1 MRRGDGRAAGASAR
15 TVQEVELRAHVRA
28 RAAGRASRATRA
40 AATHPVRQAER
51 LHDKTGGRANGRLRA
66 RGRRGKKLRGCVR
79 RVESNATKGP
89 RASSPRRGS
98 SGVSRARGRR
108 AAKKRSGAQRFAGK
122 YRRRAFRRR
131 ATPRASTTRRDG
143 ERPTRGTRDIV
154 TLASRAGAF
163 VGGIGRRTGANLAT
177 EGGQLAGAAAQK
189 RRPADGIRAG
199 DARGGGGL
207 LSRARGGVADARTR
221 ENGRRQGCHVRNAR
235 RVDGRARWMCCQ
247 SSGEKRGDLN
257 KGASNTLPQ
266 DRRENHSQL
275 FYDWIPIRKI
285 FPPNHRVLRQRAPN
299 CPVLSDVSAVGGAT
313 FVSSHGMHSFSSARF
328 ASRGGHP
335 PHATPGA
342 AFISADAG
350 DARRRPGGCTV
361 GDRGIVTRVV
371 RAPRSRRV

>member
-1 MRRGDGRAAGASAR
+1 MRRIERDEGSSRVIAAEGPR
-15 TVQEVELRAHVRA
+15 
-28 RAAGRASRATRA
+28 GF
-40 AATHPVRQAER
+40 
-51 LHDKTGGRANGRLRA
+51 RA
-66 RGRRGKKLRGCVR
+66 RGDVAPRKSDRVHNGSRENIVVGHPDDGRRRARRRRGETTSDRPAARGI
-79 RVESNATKGP
+79 
-89 RASSPRRGS
+89 SSPSPTARARS
-98 SGVSRARGRR
+98 SGVSVGGRARTLRPRGDSWPAPRPR
-108 AAKKRSGAQRFAGK
+108 NVVQRM
-122 YRRRAFRRR
+122 
-131 ATPRASTTRRDG
+131 
-143 ERPTRGTRDIV
+143 
-154 TLASRAGAF
+154 
-163 VGGIGRRTGANLAT
+163 
-177 EGGQLAGAAAQK
+177 
-189 RRPADGIRAG
+189 GIRAG

-257 KGASNTLPQ
+257 KEATRCIKIGGKITLNYSMTGYPYAKFS
-266 DRRENHSQL
+266 HPTTAC
-275 FYDWIPIRKI
+275 F
-285 FPPNHRVLRQRAPN
+285 
-299 CPVLSDVSAVGGAT
+299 VSARPTVPSCLMSAPSAGT
-313 FVSSHGMHSFSSARF
+313 LVSDGMHSFSSARF

>member
-1 MRRGDGRAAGASAR
+1 MRRLGPSRRSSFGRTFARAPRGARAARRARLRPIPSVRLNASTTKKRPARAR
-15 TVQEVELRAHVRA
+15 TVACAREGDVEKNGGDASDELHRTRRRVLA
-28 RAAGRASRATRA
+28 RR
-40 AATHPVRQAER
+40 
-51 LHDKTGGRANGRLRA
+51 
-66 RGRRGKKLRGCVR
+66 RRG
-79 RVESNATKGP
+79 
-89 RASSPRRGS
+89 GS

-247 SSGEKRGDLN
+247 SSGEKRVDLN
-257 KGASNTLPQ
+257 KVNTRCLKIGGKITLNYFMTGYPYEKFSHPTTACFVIRGARPTVPSCLMSAPSAE
-266 DRRENHSQL
+266 RR
-275 FYDWIPIRKI
+275 W
-285 FPPNHRVLRQRAPN
+285 
-299 CPVLSDVSAVGGAT
+299 
-313 FVSSHGMHSFSSARF
+313 
-328 ASRGGHP
+328 
-335 PHATPGA
+335 
-342 AFISADAG
+342 
-350 DARRRPGGCTV
+350 
-361 GDRGIVTRVV
+361 
-371 RAPRSRRV
+371 SRRST